1 MTMALEDLS
10 RARLWRIRKGTKK
23 MSSSNYYTI
32 LFIVIVMIFKKKK
45 KISFSDQDYQKIP
58 INGYISLPIRST
70 ETQFLLF
77 TAKRNCWITK
87 YIITEGKQTKQ
98 KLNNKLAASLCP
110 TSCKLMT

>member
-1 MTMALEDLS
+1 
-10 RARLWRIRKGTKK
+10 
-23 MSSSNYYTI
+23 
-32 LFIVIVMIFKKKK
+32 MIFKKKK
-45 KISFSDQDYQKIP
+45 NKSVLVIKIQDYQKIP
-58 INGYISLPIRST
+58 ISGYISLPIRST